1 MVSPWQQNGSALTYV
16 KNNDK
21 VVNYKQLIKNIAL
34 GIQVLHTMTPPVVHG
49 DIKASNIVINSRGE
63 PLIADFGLSQ
73 IVEDITGI
81 PFTQSRGVSDSY
93 RWFAPEVCVGQGVL
107 SISSDVYAYAM
118 TVLELITHQ
127 QPYRNIKHTTEVVI
141 RSSRGEHPPRP
152 TDPSII
158 ARGLDTP
165 LWSLLNLCWAT
176 ESSKRP
182 SIQQVLISLS

>member
-1 MVSPWQQNGSALTYV
+1 M
-16 KNNDK
+16 
-21 VVNYKQLIKNIAL
+21 
-34 GIQVLHTMTPPVVHG
+34 
-49 DIKASNIVINSRGE
+49 
-63 PLIADFGLSQ
+63 
-73 IVEDITGI
+73 EDITGI

-118 TVLELITHQ
+118 TVLEVGLFSINAYDCLVLIPGRIQLITHQ

-176 ESSKRP
+176 ESLKRP

>member
-1 MVSPWQQNGSALTYV
+1 
-16 KNNDK
+16 
-21 VVNYKQLIKNIAL
+21 
-34 GIQVLHTMTPPVVHG
+34 
-49 DIKASNIVINSRGE
+49 
-63 PLIADFGLSQ
+63 
-73 IVEDITGI
+73 
-81 PFTQSRGVSDSY
+81 
-93 RWFAPEVCVGQGVL
+93 
-107 SISSDVYAYAM
+107 M
-118 TVLELITHQ
+118 TVLEVGLFSINAYDCLVLIPGRIQLITHQ

-176 ESSKRP
+176 ESLKRP